1 MPKKKTKISFQ
12 YLIKQLGTNTGT
24 TISIFTLVG
33 MGFGAGIYYQNLQKN
48 LEILEIQ
55 KNNFIEVKS
64 ITTEL
69 EKLKIEEKK
78 LILKIA
84 DYEQKKSE

>member
-1 MPKKKTKISFQ
+1 MPKKKKNIPFQ
-12 YLIKQLGTNTGT
+12 YLIKQLGTSSGT
-24 TISIFTLVG
+24 ALSIIAILSA
-33 MGFGAGIYYQNLQKN
+33 GFGAGVYYQNLQKN

-64 ITTEL
+64 FTTEL
-69 EKLKIEEKK
+69 EKLRIEKK
-78 LILKIA
+78 RLILKIA